1 MAVPP
6 DRLVPAESRLAQS
19 HPLYDTIIEVHRSAI
34 DAGSSR
40 YPDPATGFWVFTAEY
55 LWNRGTCCDT
65 GCRHCPYV
73 ERAARG
79 EERGAE

>member
-1 MAVPP
+1 MITAPNMTLPP
-6 DRLVPAESRLAQS
+6 DRLVPAPSRLPRS
-19 HPLYDTIIEVHRSAI
+19 HPLYDTILAVHSGAIE
-34 DAGSSR
+34 AGASR

-73 ERAARG
+73 ER
-79 EERGAE
+79 GAE